1 MKYVVRAKV
10 EIAGVVEKPDI
21 IGAIFGQTEG
31 LFSPEYD
38 LRELQDKGR
47 IGRISVEIRQSDG
60 KTVGELIIPSNL
72 DKVETALL
80 AALVETVD
88 RVGPYTT
95 KVKVVEVI
103 DLRQEKLKKVVERA
117 KEILRDLLQ
126 ERAVDV
132 KEVLAEVS
140 EAVKIGEIIEYGPD
154 RLPAGPEVETSDTL
168 VIVEGRADVINLL
181 KYGYRNVVAVGGAK
195 GEVPKTLIDLA
206 QGKKKVIL
214 FVDGDRVGSMIAKN
228 LAGSVKIDLAARAPT
243 GREVEELTGKEIQKA
258 LKNAVPIQAF
268 LQSLTAET
276 PAVKAEVPEA
286 APGPEVTVQI
296 PEAEV
301 VPKAEVLETYMIPSK
316 ILENVSSLRGT
327 LEAVTYDEEWNEL
340 DRVPVKDL
348 VDYILTTDKPV
359 NAIAMDGIATPR
371 LIDAVAVK
379 NVKLVLCH
387 RVAAITKKPADLTI
401 LTFDELLQ

>member
-47 IGRISVEIRQSDG
+47 IGRISVEIRQTNG

-88 RVGPYTT
+88 KVGPYAT

-140 EAVKIGEIIEYGPD
+140 EAVKIGELIEYGPD
-154 RLPAGPEVETSDTL
+154 RLPAGPEVETSETL

-195 GEVPKTLIDLA
+195 GEVPKTLVELA

-228 LAGSVKIDLAARAPT
+228 LTSNVKIDLVARAPI

-258 LKNAVPIQAF
+258 LKNAVPIQTF
-268 LQSLTAET
+268 LQSLTAEA
-276 PAVKAEVPEA
+276 PSVKAE
-286 APGPEVTVQI
+286 GPEVAVQI
-296 PEAEV
+296 PEAEAI
-301 VPKAEVLETYMIPSK
+301 PKAEVLETYMIPSK
-316 ILENVSSLRGT
+316 ALENISSLRGT
-327 LEAVTYDEEWNEL
+327 LEAVIYDESWNEL